1 MSDIHFL
8 LRILRTNVT
17 FMKLQGKIHFAY
29 KRLSYVLGKVAEKI
43 FGKTFKRF
51 HFQTLSRPGGVVRAS
66 SFDTIRFVW

>member
-17 FMKLQGKIHFAY
+17 FMKLQGKI
-29 KRLSYVLGKVAEKI
+29 RLPTRGSPTRGKVAEKI

-51 HFQTLSRPGGVVRAS
+51 HFQTLRRPGGVVRAS